1 MRRVAVDADELQRAK
16 RFTAGTYLFQN
27 QLQGAVASALATNWV
42 LGRPADY
49 LSRYVDR
56 ANAVTAAQVQ
66 SVAREFFDPRQQSI
80 VVVGDAAVAE
90 QLKPYGTFGNAE

>member
-1 MRRVAVDADELQRAK
+1 M
-16 RFTAGTYLFQN
+16 
-27 QLQGAVASALATNWV
+27 

-49 LSRYVDR
+49 LSRYVEK

-66 SVAREFFDPRQQSI
+66 SVAREFFDPKQQSI

-90 QLKPYGTFGNAE
+90 QLKTYGTFGSGD